1 MWCPIR
7 DCQSGPVQKI
17 TQHLKKVHKVAGV
30 EMKRLEK
37 EKRFAPL
44 EAVKYQTLNPHT
56 QMSAVRPLPLIQERQ
71 STPAASKTKRKES
84 IQCHRGGEIFE

>member
-1 MWCPIR
+1 MWCPVR

-37 EKRFAPL
+37 EKRYAPL
-44 EAVKYQTLNPHT
+44 EAVKYQILNPHT
-56 QMSAVRPLPLIQERQ
+56 H
-71 STPAASKTKRKES
+71 K
-84 IQCHRGGEIFE
+84 